1 MFLDFAIANL
11 CVLTLSLGRQVQKT
25 GLSSTVMRNAS
36 PPNIYSVNHA
46 RRILPEGRLGRFQR
60 RLHRWRRAGLPE
72 VLHR

>member
-11 CVLTLSLGRQVQKT
+11 CVLTFGPRRQAEKT
-25 GLSSTVMRNAS
+25 GLGSTVMRNAS